1 LTRQVES
8 NPQAQSKD
16 TVVVSEASTMT
27 VNGQDGPTAVAQAA
41 LATGTGVS
49 APATGVYDPAAPPA
63 DSNATMLLPA
73 GVAAP
78 SWANIN
84 SEQDPASIIEENQS
98 MFVQFV

>member
-1 LTRQVES
+1 
-8 NPQAQSKD
+8 
-16 TVVVSEASTMT
+16 MT

-49 APATGVYDPAAPPA
+49 AAAAPAMGVFDPAAPPA

-78 SWANIN
+78 SWPSVN